1 MNIIKANNL
10 ACPIDGEPLALNQ
23 LEFKNRQLVCS
34 NGHSFD
40 ISRQGYVNLLPVQH
54 KRSKHPGDSKEM
66 VSARTRFL
74 NTGLYTPIAD
84 KLAETALAQI
94 VDDSNTCIM
103 DAGCGEGYYLDYVL
117 HYLNDKNISGDF
129 SFIGQDISKEAIVKS
144 AKRNKKISWVVGTNR
159 QPPIMPGTVNIIL
172 CVFGFPS
179 FKGFNKIMPVGGKV
193 VLVEPGPDHLKELRE
208 VSYAEVKKSE
218 PQNLS
223 DAFESGFSLVDDQQ
237 LNFKAKAITN
247 KQIYD
252 LLMMTPHFFRA
263 SKEGKNAA
271 SQLND
276 LTLTVDIFYRIL
288 EKNNVA

>member
-23 LEFKNRQLVCS
+23 LEFKNRQLVCG

-117 HYLNDKNISGDF
+117 NNLNSKSVSGNF
-129 SFIGQDISKEAIVKS
+129 TFIGLDISKEAIVES
-144 AKRNKKISWVVGTNR
+144 VKRNKQISWIVGTNR
-159 QPPIMPGTVNIIL
+159 HPPVMPDSVDIVL
-172 CVFGFPS
+172 CVFGFQS
-179 FKGFNKIMPVGGKV
+179 FKGFTKIMRSGGKV
-193 VLVEPGPDHLKELRE
+193 ILVEPGLDHLKELRE
-208 VSYAEVKKSE
+208 VSYSEVKKSGL
-218 PQNLS
+218 QNLS
-223 DAFESGFSLVDDQQ
+223 DAFESGFSLVDEQQ
-237 LNFKAKAITN
+237 LNFKAEAINN
-247 KQIYD
+247 KQIND

-263 SKEGKNAA
+263 SKEGKDAA
-271 SQLND
+271 NKLND
-276 LTLTVDIFYRIL
+276 LTLTVDIVFRIL
-288 EKNNVA
+288 EKN